1 MEQKGGIFLKK
12 IILEILVGICII
24 VLVLFGYSFWKKN
37 NNDTDQ
43 LTQVKLSEV
52 THSAFYAPLYVA
64 IENGYFKDEGI
75 DLDLIL
81 TSGADK
87 VAAAVLSGDVNIGFA
102 GPESAIYVY
111 NGGEEDYLVTFA
123 GLTKRDGQFI
133 VSKDKDFQ
141 WSDLKGK
148 EVLVGRKG
156 GMPALNFLNALK
168 NAGIDPSEVNL
179 NYSVEFAALAGSFIS
194 GVGDYVNLF
203 EPNATKLEKEG
214 YGTVVASIGEKSGSV
229 PYTAF
234 YAQKSY
240 MENNKDVLEKFTRA
254 LEKGI
259 NYVNDHSEEEIA
271 KVIAPQFPD
280 SSVNDLMT
288 IVKRYKDYDS
298 WLPNAYISEE
308 IYQNLEDIMI
318 DADLIQEY
326 VPYQDLVQNISHE

>member
-1 MEQKGGIFLKK
+1 MKK

-259 NYVNDHSEEEIA
+259 NYVKEHNEEEIA

-288 IVKRYKDYDS
+288 IVKRYKETDS

>member
-1 MEQKGGIFLKK
+1 MKK
-12 IILEILVGICII
+12 RLIEILIGILVI
-24 VLVLFGYSFWKKN
+24 VMVLIGYHLWNNRQKTEADLVEI
-37 NNDTDQ
+37 
-43 LTQVKLSEV
+43 KLSEV

-64 IENGYFKDEGI
+64 MENGYFKDEGI
-75 DLDLIL
+75 AIDLIL

-87 VAAAVLSGDVNIGFA
+87 VAAAVLSGDVQIGFA

-133 VSKDKDFQ
+133 VGKDEQEFN
-141 WSDLKGK
+141 WNDLKGK

-168 NAGIDPSEVNL
+168 NAGIDPAEVNL
-179 NYSVEFAALAGSFIS
+179 NYSVEFAALSGSYIAGI
-194 GVGDYVNLF
+194 GDYVNLF
-203 EPNATKLEKEG
+203 EPNATKLESEG
-214 YGTVVASIGEKSGSV
+214 YGKVVASVGEKSGSV

-234 YAQKSY
+234 YTQLSY
-240 MENNKDVLEKFTRA
+240 FNEHKDILEKFTRA

-259 NYVNDHSEEEIA
+259 IYVKDHNEEEIA

-280 SSVNDLMT
+280 SSVNNLKT

-298 WLPNAYISEE
+298 WLPNGFISEE
-308 IYQNLEDIMI
+308 IFRNLEDIML
-318 DADLIQEY
+318 DNDLIKEY
-326 VPYQDLVQNISHE
+326 VPYDTLVRNISHE